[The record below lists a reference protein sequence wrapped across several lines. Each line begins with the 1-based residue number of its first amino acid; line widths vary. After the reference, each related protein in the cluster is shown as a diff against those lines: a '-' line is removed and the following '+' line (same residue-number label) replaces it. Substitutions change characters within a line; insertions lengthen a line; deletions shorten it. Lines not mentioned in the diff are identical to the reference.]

1 MSTLLEQASLIMIP
15 SGYKEDVVYSVI
27 PETGAGDLSFTR
39 ASNGTRINSAGLVE
53 DCPWNNFEYSEQF
66 DNAIWAKDAGST
78 ITANSTTAPNGTI
91 TADTLNA
98 SAGSVL
104 NVSQLITT
112 TAGVYT
118 YSIYLKKNATNLM
131 STYIY
136 LIGTGFV
143 ASGEVN
149 FDNGTYTVTSGT
161 GATGAIEN
169 LGNGWFKISL
179 TQTLSAGVNSFGII
193 NFSTTGTRTVYAWG
207 AQLNIGS
214 TAKPYFPTTDR
225 LNVPRLTYQN
235 GGGGCPSL
243 LLEKQ
248 STNLALWSE
257 DFTQSVWSLVFLVR
271 NATANTAIS
280 PDGTQNADT
289 IADSITTAEFGA
301 GQLITATANTPQT
314 TSIFVKANG
323 SNFAMLR
330 FYGNDIQKYYCVV
343 VNLST
348 GVITK
353 TQAGSSTSSTSSSI
367 TNMGN
372 GWYRITAT
380 ATMNTTD
387 YYLIV
392 NLVPSATP
400 TIGDFGNSSYTGT
413 GSNSIYVW
421 GAQFE

>member
-1 MSTLLEQASLIMIP
+1 MIP
-15 SGYKEDVVYSVI
+15 SGYKEDVVYSQI
-27 PETGAGDLSFTR
+27 PTNGSGDLSFTR

-53 DCPWNNFEYSEQF
+53 VCPWNLYSYSEIF
-66 DNAIWAKDAGST
+66 SGGGWFNDGTST
-78 ITANSTTAPNGTI
+78 ATNNFATAPNGTM
-91 TADTLNA
+91 TAAKVVANTANGYAYKSTIVAPNTYTLSYYVRA
-98 SAGSVL
+98 SANTTMSIAINDPGGSGSSVKS
-104 NVSQLITT
+104 NIAVTT
-112 TAGVYT
+112 QWQRIEHSALVTLGTSFYIDYAALQTGVDYF
-118 YSIYLKKNATNLM
+118 I
-131 STYIY
+131 
-136 LIGTGFV
+136 
-143 ASGEVN
+143 
-149 FDNGTYTVTSGT
+149 
-161 GATGAIEN
+161 
-169 LGNGWFKISL
+169 
-179 TQTLSAGVNSFGII
+179 
-193 NFSTTGTRTVYAWG
+193 WG
-207 AQLNIGS
+207 AQVNLGS

-314 TSIFVKANG
+314 TSIFVKANA

-400 TIGDFGNSSYTGT
+400 TIGDFGNSSYAGT

>member
-1 MSTLLEQASLIMIP
+1 
-15 SGYKEDVVYSVI
+15 
-27 PETGAGDLSFTR
+27 
-39 ASNGTRINSAGLVE
+39 
-53 DCPWNNFEYSEQF
+53 
-66 DNAIWAKDAGST
+66 
-78 ITANSTTAPNGTI
+78 
-91 TADTLNA
+91 
-98 SAGSVL
+98 
-104 NVSQLITT
+104 
-112 TAGVYT
+112 
-118 YSIYLKKNATNLM
+118 
-131 STYIY
+131 
-136 LIGTGFV
+136 
-143 ASGEVN
+143 
-149 FDNGTYTVTSGT
+149 
-161 GATGAIEN
+161 
-169 LGNGWFKISL
+169 
-179 TQTLSAGVNSFGII
+179 
-193 NFSTTGTRTVYAWG
+193 
-207 AQLNIGS
+207 
-214 TAKPYFPTTDR
+214 
-225 LNVPRLTYQN
+225 
-235 GGGGCPSL
+235 
-243 LLEKQ
+243 
-248 STNLALWSE
+248 LALWSE

-289 IADSITTAEFGA
+289 ISDSITTAEFGA

-314 TSIFVKANG
+314 TSIFVKANA

>member
-1 MSTLLEQASLIMIP
+1 MSDLLNKASLVVIP
-15 SGYKEDVVYSVI
+15 SGYKEDTVYSVV
-27 PETGAGDLSFTR
+27 PSDGSGDLSFTR
-39 ASNGTRINSAGLVE
+39 ASNGTRVNSAGLVE
-53 DCPWNNFEYSEQF
+53 VCPWNLTEKSNNFA
-66 DNAIWAKDAGST
+66 NWLGVNNVT
-78 ITANSTTAPNGTI
+78 ITANDTTAPNGT
-91 TADTLNA
+91 
-98 SAGSVL
+98 
-104 NVSQLITT
+104 T
-112 TAGVYT
+112 TASKIVVGSGSPIRIFDFIGNPTQGVYT
-118 YSIYLKKNATNLM
+118 ISVYAKA
-131 STYIY
+131 
-136 LIGTGFV
+136 GTGDEIILYTTNAYV
-143 ASGEVN
+143 YATYNLS
-149 FDNGTYTVTSGT
+149 NGTVTQGVGT
-161 GATGAIEN
+161 ASIEN
-169 LGNGWFKISL
+169 AGNGWYRCIVTNTIAAGEIGQIIFSGNSTNEYVYL
-179 TQTLSAGVNSFGII
+179 YGYQTNV
-193 NFSTTGTRTVYAWG
+193 
-207 AQLNIGS
+207 GS

-289 IADSITTAEFGA
+289 ISDSITTAEFGA

-314 TSIFVKANG
+314 TSIFVKANA

>member
-1 MSTLLEQASLIMIP
+1 
-15 SGYKEDVVYSVI
+15 
-27 PETGAGDLSFTR
+27 
-39 ASNGTRINSAGLVE
+39 VE
-53 DCPWNNFEYSEQF
+53 VTPWNLTEKSNNFA
-66 DNAIWAKDAGST
+66 NWLGVNNVT
-78 ITANSTTAPNGTI
+78 ITANDTTAPNGT
-91 TADTLNA
+91 
-98 SAGSVL
+98 
-104 NVSQLITT
+104 T
-112 TAGVYT
+112 TASKIVVGSGSPIRIFDFIGNPTQGVYT
-118 YSIYLKKNATNLM
+118 ISVYAKA
-131 STYIY
+131 
-136 LIGTGFV
+136 GTGDEIILYTTNAYV
-143 ASGEVN
+143 YATYNLS
-149 FDNGTYTVTSGT
+149 NGTVTQGVGT
-161 GATGAIEN
+161 ASIEN
-169 LGNGWFKISL
+169 AGNGWYRCIVTNTIAAGEIGQIIFSGNSTNEYVYL
-179 TQTLSAGVNSFGII
+179 YGYQTNV
-193 NFSTTGTRTVYAWG
+193 
-207 AQLNIGS
+207 GS

-289 IADSITTAEFGA
+289 ISDSITTAEFGA

-314 TSIFVKANG
+314 TSIFVKANA